1 MVTKPKQSS
10 IQLATFL
17 KWGFESF
24 RCETTESDGRIN
36 VTKIW
41 CKVCEEHI
49 DRIKTDDK
57 FHGQTL
63 KDIETFIYTCTCTSP
78 TLKYFN
84 VRIPKTSISVLKAK
98 V

>member
-1 MVTKPKQSS
+1 MVTGTKPKQSS

-24 RCETTESDGRIN
+24 QCETAESNGRIN

-49 DRIKTDDK
+49 DRIKANDK
-57 FHGQTL
+57 QTL
-63 KDIETFIYTCTCTSP
+63 KDMETFIYTCTCTSP
-78 TLKYFN
+78 TLKYFY
-84 VRIPKTSISVLKAK
+84 
-98 V
+98 